1 MYSIRRHSKLM
12 ALAAMLMALSG
23 CAQVADVMGY
33 DTQTL
38 NSNAAK
44 SYTQMMSKAR
54 AEGLIETNTAVARRV
69 RNVFQRLVP
78 YANEANTTGVPFDW
92 QLNVIRSKEP
102 NAFAMPGGKMV
113 VYTGI
118 VDRLNLSDDEIAAI
132 IGHEMTHALQEHS
145 KRSAGQ
151 QILTSVAM
159 EVGSA
164 VVQSKTGVNANNVD
178 VYKDVLSQY
187 GLNLPFSRYQESQA
201 DAGGLRLMAQAG
213 YNPNAA
219 ITVWEK
225 MNKVMG
231 NNSGTSLLSTH
242 PSNDAR
248 ISSLKKMLPEVMQIY
263 EQAKQNQLVL
273 QNPVGRSQYSQA
285 GKSLHKSGSGKKE
298 AVSKIQQKRLKY

>member
-1 MYSIRRHSKLM
+1 MYSIRRQSKLI
-12 ALAAMLMALSG
+12 ALAAILIAVSG

-38 NSNAAK
+38 NSSAAK
-44 SYTQMMSKAR
+44 SYTQMIGKAR
-54 AEGLIETNTAVARRV
+54 AEGVIETNTPVARRV

-78 YANEANTTGVPFDW
+78 YANQANTTGVPFDW
-92 QLNVIRSKEP
+92 QLNVIRSDEA

-118 VDRLNLSDDEIAAI
+118 VDRLNLTDDEIAAI

-145 KRSAGQ
+145 KKAAGQ
-151 QILTSVAM
+151 HILTSVAL

-164 VVQSKTGVNANNVD
+164 VVQSKTGANADNVG

-187 GLNLPFSRYQESQA
+187 GLTLPFSRYQESQA

-225 MNKVMG
+225 MNKVLG

-242 PSNDAR
+242 PSNNAR
-248 ISSLKKMLPEVMQIY
+248 ISSLKKMLPEVMPIY
-263 EQAKQNQLVL
+263 EQARLNQPAL
-273 QNPVGRSQYSQA
+273 QNPTGRSQYSQA
-285 GKSLHKSGSGKKE
+285 GSSLRKNASGKK
-298 AVSKIQQKRLKY
+298 RNRF